1 MQQIMRVISG
11 KSSQHQ
17 PGNDRGMRLSS
28 LSLLMTSLLVL
39 SGTAIADAG
48 RNSAERNLSTSERFV
63 EGNEGILHVY
73 GALTESACRL
83 DMTSANQVVEMG
95 VIGTGRLQSVGA
107 EGTPVAVN
115 LILRDCLR
123 VSSYNLDE
131 RQGNV
136 VWAEDQPSMSI
147 TFLAPQDI
155 YDSKMIG
162 VRGAQG
168 LALRL
173 SDSEQHPVPLGQRN
187 RPVLLNPG
195 NNVLNYWLTPVR
207 TAAPLQA
214 GAYTA
219 NVDFRLSYD

>member
-1 MQQIMRVISG
+1 MRVISG

-17 PGNDRGMRLSS
+17 PGKGWGMRLSS
-28 LSLLMTSLLVL
+28 LPLLMTSLLAL

-48 RNSAERNLSTSERFV
+48 SNSVERNLSTSEMFV
-63 EGNEGILHVY
+63 EGNEGVLHVY

-95 VIGTGRLQSVGA
+95 ETGTGRLQEVGA
-107 EGTPVAVN
+107 EGTPVEVN

-123 VSSYNLDE
+123 SSSYNLDK

-136 VWAEDQPSMSI
+136 VWSTDQPSMSI
-147 TFLAPQDI
+147 TFIAPQDI
-155 YDSKMIG
+155 YNKEMIG
-162 VRGAQG
+162 VKGAQG

-173 SDSEQHPVPLGQRN
+173 SDNDQHTIPLGQRN
-187 RPVLLNPG
+187 KPTLLTPG
-195 NNVLNYWLTPVR
+195 HNVLNYWLTPVR

-214 GAYTA
+214 GSYTA